1 MYLQID
7 DEIICFHCQCKLVL
21 IYQRNLGPLKKYSAF
36 LHFTQLKSEDFCFH
50 YF

>member
-7 DEIICFHCQCKLVL
+7 DEIIVL
-21 IYQRNLGPLKKYSAF
+21 IYQHNLGPLKKYSAF
-36 LHFTQLKSEDFCFH
+36 LHFTQLKIEDFCFH

>member
-7 DEIICFHCQCKLVL
+7 DEHN
-21 IYQRNLGPLKKYSAF
+21 YQHNLGPLKKYSAF
-36 LHFTQLKSEDFCFH
+36 LHFTQLKIEDFCFH